1 MRIIAINGSPR
12 KQGNTSNIVRAM
24 LEGAASAGAE
34 TTEVRLHDIDLK
46 GCMGCLSC
54 RQNPGVCKQQDDLSP
69 YLEALKSC
77 NGYVIGSPIY
87 MYHVTGQMKIFVD
100 RVYSLY
106 ISREQQPGLYDSAL
120 PKGKTYAMVTSQGHP
135 DPEQFQRTIRWLAGM
150 TGSGLGAEEVGRI
163 IHADS
168 HIHPGEDN
176 PSLLVEAREIGKK
189 LVLNFEGGS

>member
-69 YLEALKSC
+69 CLEALKSC

-120 PKGKTYAMVTSQGHP
+120 PKGKTYGMVTSQGHP

-176 PSLLVEAREIGKK
+176 PSLLAEAREIGKK